1 MNKHIDISNIEED
14 RNEMLRKW
22 CRFLVEM
29 EYTREDLILNRDF
42 IGYEVAED
50 ISNRLKQKYGEEMV
64 NECLC

>member
-14 RNEMLRKW
+14 RNEMLREW

-50 ISNRLKQKYGEEMV
+50 ISNRLK
-64 NECLC
+64 

>member
-1 MNKHIDISNIEED
+1 
-14 RNEMLRKW
+14 MLREW

-42 IGYEVAED
+42 IGYKVAED